1 MEPKWVLTSG
11 QKKIRFRNL
20 LKRRQSKKVKASKP
34 KENSSDEHKR
44 TMEEHKHERLVSHRS
59 LDHLN
64 KHLTTLTESE
74 ELQSS
79 RNCHP
84 LESEELQSSRNCH
97 PLLSLNTPSEGKGN
111 VLQLKILKFVN
122 NMYFD

>member
-84 LESEELQSSRNCH
+84 L
-97 PLLSLNTPSEGKGN
+97 LSLNTPSEGKGN